1 MANVEER
8 LSENFYQW
16 ELCGRGWKLWDDPV
30 IPEPPFR
37 PFPGHS
43 LPSHTPHDD
52 GKRESFLSSLVK
64 RLTANPEK
72 QTAGSTEECEALPEA
87 VRSEHTPQIE
97 FRISLSPE
105 SHTSIVACENFLQNL
120 CYCKAPIVF
129 ELIGTAEEITAQ
141 WAVSQDDAET
151 MQHQLDAH
159 FPDAVHIQQKD
170 FLEET
175 WFTSKAE
182 ESGVFEFGLEHEFMI
197 PLAYNRNFDP
207 DPYIGLIGALSRLGN
222 GDVAVY
228 QVIFMPTHA
237 PWAENI
243 HESVTDNDGKN
254 LFVNRQEL
262 VKEAK
267 MKTSKLLFGAILRI
281 AIKSDGRIFDIAR
294 DMAGSMAVFSHP
306 GANELIPLSN
316 AAYDPEHHEID
327 LILRQSRRSGML
339 LNSDELVSLVH
350 PPSSSVRSPK
360 LKREA
365 EKSKPAPENTI
376 HRSGLTLGSN
386 THAGATQEVSLDA
399 EQRVRHT
406 YIIGASGTGKS
417 TLMLNLIE
425 QDMQNGQ
432 GLAVF
437 DPHGDLI
444 DQILGAIPEHR
455 INDVVLVDPADET
468 YSVGFNILTAR
479 TELEKNLLASDL
491 VSVFQRLST
500 SWGDQM
506 TSVLNNTIL
515 AFLESN
521 RGGTLVDL
529 QRFLIE
535 PNFRKQFLTT
545 VKDEQVLYYWENIFP
560 QLTGNK
566 SVGPI
571 ITRLGSFLDRKPIRR
586 MVTQTDKRIDFA
598 DIMDSGKIF
607 LARLPQGQIGN
618 ENASLLGSFLVSKFQ
633 QTVMARQAKDAASR
647 RDFWMYIDEFH
658 NFISP
663 SMGQILSGAR
673 KYRLGLTLAH
683 QELRQLQRESEV
695 ASAALSNPCTRIC
708 FRVGD
713 DDARK
718 IGSGFSFFD
727 AADIQS
733 LPNFHA
739 ICRVERAD
747 CDFNLTLPPPL
758 AVNMDRQL
766 EIADRAITASRN
778 KYGTKN
784 DENSHHDNSTP
795 QEEAPALSSAIG
807 EPVNEA
813 TVTINQTPDNGPLQ
827 IPSEPGKGG
836 EQHRATQQRLKSE
849 AIALGFGV
857 SIEKNISGTRES
869 IDVVVEKSDL
879 VIACEICVSTSV
891 DHELGNVR
899 KCLRAGYT
907 DICAIFLDAKRM
919 KQFQEA
925 SGQCLAEEEQAKL
938 HCIQPEAFQAKLK
951 ELLLR
956 EQLPITG
963 SESDR
968 VLGKYK
974 VTSKYTKLDE
984 AERLRKEEMLRQ
996 VIADALKS
1004 K

>member
-1 MANVEER
+1 MASVEER
-8 LSENFYQW
+8 LSDNFYQW
-16 ELCGRGWKLWDDPV
+16 ELRGRGWKLWDDPV
-30 IPEPPFR
+30 FPEPPFL

-43 LPSHTPHDD
+43 LSATATHDD
-52 GKRESFLSSLVK
+52 GKRTTFLGSIVK
-64 RLTANPEK
+64 RLAASPAEESSTTLVENEAQPEPK
-72 QTAGSTEECEALPEA
+72 PLI
-87 VRSEHTPQIE
+87 RSGLVE
-97 FRISLSPE
+97 FRISLPPE
-105 SHTSIVACENFLQNL
+105 SRTSKVACENFLQNL
-120 CYCKAPIVF
+120 CYCKEPIAF
-129 ELIGTAEEITAQ
+129 ELIGTSEGITAQ
-141 WAVSQDDAET
+141 WVVSEEDAET
-151 MQHQLDAH
+151 VQRQLDAH
-159 FPDAVHIQQKD
+159 FPDGVHIQQKE
-170 FLEET
+170 FLEQT
-175 WFTSKAE
+175 WFTSNAE
-182 ESGVFEFGLEHEFMI
+182 ESAVFEFGLEHEFMT
-197 PLAYNRNFDP
+197 PLACARNFDL
-207 DPYIGLIGALSRLGN
+207 DPYIGLVGALSRLGS
-222 GDVAVY
+222 DEVALY
-228 QVIFMPTHA
+228 QVIFQPTHY
-237 PWAENI
+237 PWAESI
-243 HESVTDNDGKN
+243 HESVTDNDGRS
-254 LFVNRQEL
+254 LFVNRPEL
-262 VKEAK
+262 VSDAK
-267 MKTSKLLFGAILRI
+267 TKTTKPLFGVILRI
-281 AIKSDGRIFDIAR
+281 AIKSNGRIFDTAR
-294 DMAGSMAVFSHP
+294 DMAGAMAVFSHP
-306 GANELIPLSN
+306 GANELIPLDN
-316 AAYDPEHHEID
+316 AAYDPEQHEID

-339 LNSDELVSLVH
+339 LNSDELVSLAH
-350 PPSSSVRSPK
+350 PPSSSIRSPK

-365 EKSKPAPENTI
+365 EKSKPAPSNTI
-376 HRSGLTLGSN
+376 HRSGLTLGTN
-386 THAGATQEVSLDA
+386 THAGVTQEVSLDA

-432 GLAVF
+432 GIAVF

-444 DQILGAIPEHR
+444 DQILGVIPEHR
-455 INDVVLVDPADET
+455 INDVVLIDPADET
-468 YSVGFNILTAR
+468 YSVGFNILSAR

-515 AFLESN
+515 TFLESE

-529 QRFLIE
+529 QSFLIE
-535 PNFRKQFLTT
+535 PNFRKEFLTS
-545 VKDEQVLYYWENIFP
+545 VRDEQVLYYWEKIFP

-571 ITRLGSFLDRKPIRR
+571 ISRLGSFLDRKPIRR
-586 MVTQTDKRIDFA
+586 MVTQTDNKIDFA

-618 ENASLLGSFLVSKFQ
+618 ENAYLLGSFLVSKFQ
-633 QTVMARQAKDAASR
+633 QTVMARQAQDAASR

-718 IGSGFSFFD
+718 IGSGFTYFD
-727 AADIQS
+727 ATDIQS

-758 AVNMDRQL
+758 EVDRDLQL

-778 KYGTKN
+778 KYGTINN
-784 DENSHHDNSTP
+784 DNKSHSSSTI
-795 QEEAPALSSAIG
+795 QEAPAPAPEE

-813 TVTINQTPDNGPLQ
+813 TDTVNQAPVNKRIP

-836 EQHRATQQRLKSE
+836 EQHRAIQQRLKTE
-849 AIALGFGV
+849 AEALGFGV
-857 SIEKNISGTRES
+857 SIEKNIPGTHES
-869 IDVVVEKSDL
+869 IDVVIEQGDL
-879 VIACEICVSTSV
+879 IVACEICVSTSI
-891 DHELGNVR
+891 DHELGNIR

-907 DICAIFLDAKRM
+907 DICAICLDAKRM
-919 KQFQEA
+919 KQFKA
-925 SGQCLAEEEQAKL
+925 ATDQCLTEQEQAQL
-938 HCIQPEAFQAKLK
+938 HCIQPDAFQAKLK

-968 VLGKYK
+968 VLGKYQ
-974 VTSKYTKLDE
+974 VTSKYAKLDE

-1004 K
+1004 Q